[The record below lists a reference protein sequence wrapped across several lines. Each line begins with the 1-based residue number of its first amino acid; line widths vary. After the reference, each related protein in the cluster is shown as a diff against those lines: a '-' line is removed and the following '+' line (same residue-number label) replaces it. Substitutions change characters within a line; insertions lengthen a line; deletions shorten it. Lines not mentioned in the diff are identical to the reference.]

1 MNKTS
6 DSEFLKSIKR
16 VKRSPKLGLIYEIYR
31 KEQELTLC
39 TNTLNRQNKVWIK
52 HLAPIQDMRIDR
64 MEPLYIQQRILKPI
78 FIEKKYS
85 TCIYVARL
93 LTVLLDFSVVCNI
106 ISINPVKEIFTL
118 PLLKRA
124 AQQQTKMKEHRAT
137 LPYDRLRTELMQ
149 VIKCFHNNTGI
160 RRQLLLEISLRTILR
175 PREVTSLKISDLD
188 TEKHTLTVYNTKTL
202 AKFVIPTS
210 KRLEK
215 ALIQAHSNYGSTTH
229 NWVFSGIKKKD
240 QPLSS
245 QSLNRALK
253 DLGYKDKLCAHGI
266 RSIASN
272 FFAAHS
278 DKIHPWTAEA
288 MLQHS
293 VGTAVA
299 RAYRRDSYFAERVK
313 AGQIWNEWLDG
324 IYRQLKIDI
333 D

>member
-1 MNKTS
+1 M
-6 DSEFLKSIKR
+6 
-16 VKRSPKLGLIYEIYR
+16 
-31 KEQELTLC
+31 
-39 TNTLNRQNKVWIK
+39 
-52 HLAPIQDMRIDR
+52 
-64 MEPLYIQQRILKPI
+64 
-78 FIEKKYS
+78 
-85 TCIYVARL
+85 
-93 LTVLLDFSVVCNI
+93 
-106 ISINPVKEIFTL
+106 
-118 PLLKRA
+118 
-124 AQQQTKMKEHRAT
+124 
-137 LPYDRLRTELMQ
+137 
-149 VIKCFHNNTGI
+149 
-160 RRQLLLEISLRTILR
+160 
-175 PREVTSLKISDLD
+175 
-188 TEKHTLTVYNTKTL
+188 YNTKTL

-215 ALIQAHSNYGSTTH
+215 ALIQAHSNYGSSTH